1 MKLMNFF
8 DENDE
13 LTNEN
18 DELFDEN
25 DELFDGNDELFW
37 WKWWTLDEN
46 DVNKWTNE
54 HE

>member
-25 DELFDGNDELFW
+25 DELFDGND
-37 WKWWTLDEN
+37 
-46 DVNKWTNE
+46 VNKWTNE